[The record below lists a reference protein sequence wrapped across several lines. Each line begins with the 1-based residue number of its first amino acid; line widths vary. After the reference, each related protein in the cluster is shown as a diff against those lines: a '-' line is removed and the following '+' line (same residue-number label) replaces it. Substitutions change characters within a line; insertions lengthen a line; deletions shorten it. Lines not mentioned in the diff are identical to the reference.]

1 VYFNEQHV
9 SGSIFEVFAS
19 EKGQKEGE
27 PQRSSVHEFEAKQCR
42 TCVRQDISGEVTSR
56 RMMGQGL
63 TIKLLEL

>member
-19 EKGQKEGE
+19 EKVQKEVE
-27 PQRSSVHEFEAKQCR
+27 PQRSVHEFEVKQCKS
-42 TCVRQDISGEVTSR
+42 CVRQDKSGEVTSR
-56 RMMGQGL
+56 RMGQGL